1 MVTRHLQGGPHP
13 GVTAKGI
20 ERVLDNWLIRGDCI
34 DSRGSRTMTH
44 WGVPPGSKTLLRV
57 AVSLDDERIVTAYPD
72 RAATITWRSGNI
84 GWFTERCKDLEVRD
98 ESQL

>member
-1 MVTRHLQGGPHP
+1 MVTRHLQGGLHS

-44 WGVPPGSKTLLRV
+44 WGVRPGFKTLLRV
-57 AVSLDDERIVTAYPD
+57 AVTLDDETIVTSYPD
-72 RAATITWRSGNI
+72 RAASDNWLRGNI
-84 GWFTERCKDLEVRD
+84 GWFKERCKDLEVRD